1 MDDDKNAIVRIGD
14 EDDEE
19 ETTTTTTTNTNNNN
33 KNINKEDSEQIIESE
48 SKTESTIETV

>member
-19 ETTTTTTTNTNNNN
+19 ETTTTTTANTTNN

>member
-19 ETTTTTTTNTNNNN
+19 ETTTTTTANTNNN

>member
-19 ETTTTTTTNTNNNN
+19 ETTTTTTTANTNNN

>member
-33 KNINKEDSEQIIESE
+33 NKNIDSEQIIESE

>member
-19 ETTTTTTTNTNNNN
+19 ETTTTANTNNN